1 MNQKRQSDS
10 QPARDA
16 LPPATQA
23 RRKRPRREHDLQRWA
38 LSGVGA
44 LGFGALFVLAGC
56 PANLEN
62 PQRFEQ
68 NDASTS
74 TDPNVLP
81 SCVTGL
87 FNSTNGVC
95 SGSVCHTGGPNAG
108 GGLDLTSPGVVQR
121 LLNQPATH
129 EGVDLDAGTV
139 MCPTVKL
146 IDSSSPANSWLLTK
160 VQSYT
165 GNCGDS
171 MPLAGAVLSSAD
183 QKCLADWVFSFST
196 AASGGSGG
204 AATTSGGAPA
214 GGAAMS
220 GGSGGTSG
228 GAPAGGA
235 ATSGGAPAGGAP
247 GAGASAGG
255 ASGASAGGNGNG
267 GSGGKSSG
275 GSGGKS
281 GGGSGGKSGGGSG
294 GKSGGA
300 SAGTGG
306 A

>member
-1 MNQKRQSDS
+1 MNQKRQSDR

-23 RRKRPRREHDLQRWA
+23 RRKRPRREYDLQRWA
-38 LSGVGA
+38 LSGFGA

-81 SCVTGL
+81 SCVSGL
-87 FNSTNGVC
+87 FSAPNGIC

-171 MPLAGAVLSSAD
+171 MPLASPVLSSAD

-196 AASGGSGG
+196 AAAGGSGG
-204 AATTSGGAPA
+204 AASTSGGAPA
-214 GGAAMS
+214 GGAA
-220 GGSGGTSG
+220 TSG

-247 GAGASAGG
+247 TAGASAGG
-255 ASGASAGGNGNG
+255 ASGASAGGGGNG
-267 GSGGKSSG
+267 GSGGAGGKSG
-275 GSGGKS
+275 GGAGGKSGGGAGGKSGGGAGGKS
-281 GGGSGGKSGGGSG
+281 GGGS
-294 GKSGGA
+294 
-300 SAGTGG
+300 AGTGG